1 MKKMKNLFKK
11 DQNDLTLPLTI
22 LHSADPEN
30 LAHLFM
36 GGSNGIWTC
45 GRPLTTCV
53 KKGTIAVFKTNLD
66 SPGGSNFYVCGT
78 FLESLDWNQDQDLG
92 WPNPEVGGDKYAYK
106 INIEFR
112 AIVPRDVMYKH
123 IRDWKDSSI
132 VSNKTLGQTTGKCLI
147 GASSLQKLIKEYGF

>member
-1 MKKMKNLFKK
+1 MKNLFKK
-11 DQNDLTLPLTI
+11 DQTDLTLPLTI

-78 FLESLDWNQDQDLG
+78 FLESLDWNQI
-92 WPNPEVGGDKYAYK
+92 K
-106 INIEFR
+106 I
-112 AIVPRDVMYKH
+112 
-123 IRDWKDSSI
+123 
-132 VSNKTLGQTTGKCLI
+132 
-147 GASSLQKLIKEYGF
+147 